1 MKLIVGL
8 GNPGRR
14 YAATAH
20 NMGFEVV
27 DRLARRWGMAFRMNE
42 RYEAEIADGQLA
54 RVAAMLVK
62 PQTFMNLSGKAVAA
76 IARQRELGSDDLLVI
91 TDDVNLPIGRLRIR
105 AGGRAGGHNGLKSI
119 IACLG
124 SDTFAR
130 LRVGIH
136 PGEEIDDLV
145 QYVLAKLPPE
155 ERRRLDTMLDLAADA
170 VEHWVANGTV
180 STADRYNGM
189 KPFDAAPGDD
199 V

>member
-20 NMGFEVV
+20 NLGFEVV
-27 DRLARRWGMAFRMNE
+27 DRLARRWGFALRMNE
-42 RYEAEIADGQLA
+42 RYEAEIAEGQIA
-54 RVAAMLVK
+54 SVPAMLVR
-62 PQTFMNLSGKAVAA
+62 PRTFMNLSGRAVAA
-76 IARQRELGSDDLLVI
+76 IARQRELGPDDLLVI

-105 AGGRAGGHNGLKSI
+105 QGGRAGGHNGLKSI

-124 SDTFAR
+124 SDAFAR
-130 LRVGIH
+130 LRIGIH
-136 PGEEIDDLV
+136 PGADIDDLV

-155 ERRRLDTMLDLAADA
+155 ERRRLDKMLDLAADA
-170 VEHWVANGTV
+170 VEHWAAQGSVAA
-180 STADRYNGM
+180 ADRFNGI
-189 KPFDAAPGDD
+189 KPFEADPGDD